1 MVMLAELK
9 CWRWL
14 PGMLTED
21 GWRLDCPSDGE
32 WEATSSLAH
41 RSYHK
46 PASGPRLTDPATQG
60 AIVFGILAPLG
71 WAMALARIQQGE
83 TLFMHRQHGFTEWLP
98 LPEAIEAALRLEG

>member
-1 MVMLAELK
+1 MLTELK

-46 PASGPRLTDPATQG
+46 PASGPRLTDPATWGCCIALLSEKGWRFRIDSLDKARARKPG
-60 AIVFGILAPLG
+60 AAHWGP
-71 WAMALARIQQGE
+71 
-83 TLFMHRQHGFTEWLP
+83 WLP
-98 LPEAIEAALRLEG
+98 LKEAIEAALRMEG